1 MAFNFGAF
9 LGGAAKAGLQTYQ
22 MLSEEEER
30 ELIKEERR
38 RRIDKERAIE
48 AAGRETLGRAGTQTD
63 YTESVQG
70 ATGVGPQQ
78 AQAIQSK
85 TDDPEFDRAVAQSAV
100 DVMREGAA
108 RKGAL
113 PTGPSTVTAKEYTQ
127 EQADKDYIRR
137 LSAIDPRL
145 GRQARVENFQIKELE
160 RKEAAQNKFNASMD
174 KLDKDLAT
182 IESSFESRGMLG
194 LYETAKKN
202 GLNVKY
208 VEPKSET
215 NALATIQLIGKDGK
229 VERIFTSGSEAA
241 EALRE
246 ARMGQFESEAMKL
259 LGDPKSII
267 DAMRAKRTEG
277 REDQRLG
284 MEQQR
289 LEMEL
294 KTNPARIDQ
303 IRASIRAS
311 DASARESNLKAD
323 KLRDMQSMNAQMEE
337 LLKNP
342 KENASAIIQLASRME
357 LRFPD
362 VYTRTGT
369 VKDSE
374 GNQTQ
379 VTTGILGNV
388 VKGTLKASGV
398 AILPTQS
405 LPLLRDAAA
414 AAKNDSKKFL
424 ASQAA
429 KTAMGLGATPE
440 DLIKDFMPQAA
451 APTKQPQSA
460 IPAPSTTNSTAA
472 SSSVTPSGR
481 GATVTPNI
489 PPPPPR
495 TIQQQSRGGIVDTG
509 RPNPEYEAW
518 ERKYGRY
525 QTQ

>member
-182 IESSFESRGMLG
+182 IESAFESKGMLG

-202 GLNVKY
+202 GLNVKF
-208 VEPKSET
+208 VEPES
-215 NALATIQLIGKDGK
+215 NDGLATIKLIGKDGK

-241 EALRE
+241 ETLKQ

-284 MEQQR
+284 LEGRRVALEENMQPIRIQLTKAQISESLANATGKNLDAAEKREYNGLRSELLTLLDKPTAENAGRIQQLAR
-289 LEMEL
+289 RAAILNPKEVLVTKTERNPETGILESIT
-294 KTNPARIDQ
+294 TNVLSGEVQ
-303 IRASIRAS
+303 KSLS
-311 DASARESNLKAD
+311 ESNVPSAAVMAAAK
-323 KLRDMQSMNAQMEE
+323 SG
-337 LLKNP
+337 KNP
-342 KENASAIIQLASRME
+342 K
-357 LRFPD
+357 
-362 VYTRTGT
+362 TGQPY
-369 VKDSE
+369 
-374 GNQTQ
+374 NQADIDAWNQ
-379 VTTGILGNV
+379 
-388 VKGTLKASGV
+388 KYPGTPWPGSQNSGK
-398 AILPTQS
+398 S
-405 LPLLRDAAA
+405 
-414 AAKNDSKKFL
+414 
-424 ASQAA
+424 
-429 KTAMGLGATPE
+429 G
-440 DLIKDFMPQAA
+440 
-451 APTKQPQSA
+451 
-460 IPAPSTTNSTAA
+460 IPA
-472 SSSVTPSGR
+472 R
-481 GATVTPNI
+481 
-489 PPPPPR
+489 
-495 TIQQQSRGGIVDTG
+495 
-509 RPNPEYEAW
+509 
-518 ERKYGRY
+518 
-525 QTQ
+525 

>member
-70 ATGVGPQQ
+70 AAGVGSQQ
-78 AQAIQSK
+78 AQALQSK

-113 PTGPSTVTAKEYTQ
+113 PTGPSAVTAKEYTQ

-145 GRQARVENFQIKELE
+145 GRQARIENFQIKELE

-202 GLNVKY
+202 GLNVKF
-208 VEPKSET
+208 VEPES
-215 NALATIQLIGKDGK
+215 NDGLATIQLIGKDGK
-229 VERIFTSGSEAA
+229 IEKIFTSGSQAA

-284 MEQQR
+284 LEGRKVALDENLQPIRIEQAKAQI
-289 LEMEL
+289 LESL
-294 KTNPARIDQ
+294 ANATGKNL
-303 IRASIRAS
+303 
-311 DASARESNLKAD
+311 DAAEKREYNG
-323 KLRDMQSMNAQMEE
+323 LRSE
-337 LLKNP
+337 LLTLLDKPTAENAGRIQQLARRAAILNPKEVLVTKTERNPETGILESITTNVLSGEVQKSLSENNVPSAAVMAAAKSGKNP
-342 KENASAIIQLASRME
+342 K
-357 LRFPD
+357 
-362 VYTRTGT
+362 TGQPY
-369 VKDSE
+369 
-374 GNQTQ
+374 NQADIDAWNQ
-379 VTTGILGNV
+379 
-388 VKGTLKASGV
+388 KYPGTPWPGSQNSGK
-398 AILPTQS
+398 S
-405 LPLLRDAAA
+405 
-414 AAKNDSKKFL
+414 
-424 ASQAA
+424 
-429 KTAMGLGATPE
+429 G
-440 DLIKDFMPQAA
+440 
-451 APTKQPQSA
+451 
-460 IPAPSTTNSTAA
+460 IPA
-472 SSSVTPSGR
+472 R
-481 GATVTPNI
+481 
-489 PPPPPR
+489 
-495 TIQQQSRGGIVDTG
+495 
-509 RPNPEYEAW
+509 
-518 ERKYGRY
+518 
-525 QTQ
+525 

>member
-63 YTESVQG
+63 YTESIQG
-70 ATGVGPQQ
+70 AAGVGPQQ

-127 EQADKDYIRR
+127 EQADKDYVRR

-182 IESSFESRGMLG
+182 IESAFESKGMLG

-241 EALRE
+241 ETLKQ

-284 MEQQR
+284 
-289 LEMEL
+289 LEGRRVALEENMQPIRIQLTKAQISESLANATGKNLDAAEKREYNGLRSEL
-294 KTNPARIDQ
+294 LTLLDKPTAENEARIQ
-303 IRASIRAS
+303 QLARRAAI
-311 DASARESNLKAD
+311 L
-323 KLRDMQSMNAQMEE
+323 
-337 LLKNP
+337 NP
-342 KENASAIIQLASRME
+342 KEVLVTKTERNPETGVLESITTNVLSGEVKKSLTEGGIPNA
-357 LRFPD
+357 
-362 VYTRTGT
+362 
-369 VKDSE
+369 
-374 GNQTQ
+374 
-379 VTTGILGNV
+379 
-388 VKGTLKASGV
+388 
-398 AILPTQS
+398 
-405 LPLLRDAAA
+405 RDWAAA
-414 AAKNDSKKFL
+414 QQGKRPDGTPLK
-424 ASQAA
+424 
-429 KTAMGLGATPE
+429 PE
-440 DLIKDFMPQAA
+440 DITRWNSAHSPEYQISTGGPAKPKQT
-451 APTKQPQSA
+451 PTSA
-460 IPAPSTTNSTAA
+460 IPTKVSPAAKIREAAGLAPIIPEPPPKEITKTS
-472 SSSVTPSGR
+472 SGR
-481 GATVTPNI
+481 GGGVT
-489 PPPPPR
+489 R
-495 TIQQQSRGGIVDTG
+495 V
-509 RPNPEYEAW
+509 PNPDYTEW
-518 ERKYGRY
+518 ERQYGEAYR
-525 QTQ
+525 TQQR

>member
-38 RRIDKERAIE
+38 RRIEKERAIE

-63 YTESVQG
+63 YTESIQG
-70 ATGVGPQQ
+70 AAGVGPQQ
-78 AQAIQSK
+78 AQALQSK
-85 TDDPEFDRAVAQSAV
+85 TDDAEFDRAVAQSAV

-182 IESSFESRGMLG
+182 IESAFESKGMLG

-294 KTNPARIDQ
+294 KTNPARIEQ
-303 IRASIRAS
+303 IRASISAS
-311 DASARESNLKAD
+311 NASARVSNLQAD

-362 VYTRTGT
+362 VYTRTGP
-369 VKDSE
+369 VRDSE

-405 LPLLRDAAA
+405 LPILRDAAA
-414 AAKNDSKKFL
+414 AAKGDSKKFL

-451 APTKQPQSA
+451 PTKQPQSA
-460 IPAPSTTNSTAA
+460 IPAPSTTNNAA
-472 SSSVTPSGR
+472 ESSSVASSGR

-495 TIQQQSRGGIVDTG
+495 TIQQQTRGGIVDTG

>member
-9 LGGAAKAGLQTYQ
+9 LGGAAKAGVQTYQ

-63 YTESVQG
+63 YTESIQG
-70 ATGVGPQQ
+70 AAGVGPQQ

-113 PTGPSTVTAKEYTQ
+113 PTGPSAVTAKEYTQ
-127 EQADKDYIRR
+127 EQADKDYVRR

-182 IESSFESRGMLG
+182 IESSFESRGMFG

-202 GLNVKY
+202 GLNVKF
-208 VEPKSET
+208 VEPES
-215 NALATIQLIGKDGK
+215 NDGLATIKLIGKDGK

-241 EALRE
+241 ETLKQ

-284 MEQQR
+284 
-289 LEMEL
+289 LEGRRVALDENMQPIRIQLTKAQISESLANATGKNLDAAEKREYNGLRSEL
-294 KTNPARIDQ
+294 LTLLDKPTAENEARIQ
-303 IRASIRAS
+303 QLARRAAI
-311 DASARESNLKAD
+311 L
-323 KLRDMQSMNAQMEE
+323 
-337 LLKNP
+337 NP
-342 KENASAIIQLASRME
+342 KEVLVTKTERNPETGVLESITTNVLSGEVKKSLTEGGIPNA
-357 LRFPD
+357 
-362 VYTRTGT
+362 
-369 VKDSE
+369 
-374 GNQTQ
+374 
-379 VTTGILGNV
+379 
-388 VKGTLKASGV
+388 
-398 AILPTQS
+398 
-405 LPLLRDAAA
+405 RDWAAA
-414 AAKNDSKKFL
+414 QQGKRPDGTPLK
-424 ASQAA
+424 
-429 KTAMGLGATPE
+429 PE
-440 DLIKDFMPQAA
+440 DITRWNSAHSPEYQISTGGPAKPKQT
-451 APTKQPQSA
+451 PTSA
-460 IPAPSTTNSTAA
+460 IPTKVSPAAKIREARGLAPIIPEPPPKEITKTS
-472 SSSVTPSGR
+472 SGR
-481 GATVTPNI
+481 GGGVT
-489 PPPPPR
+489 R
-495 TIQQQSRGGIVDTG
+495 V
-509 RPNPEYEAW
+509 PNPDYTAW
-518 ERKYGRY
+518 ERQYGEAYR
-525 QTQ
+525 TQQR